1 MGRGSTTS
9 ATSALWRRQPVEEAR
24 APSDGL
30 PRVLGSVELTALG
43 VGAIIGAG
51 IFALVGTAAA
61 GDAVRPGAGP
71 ALLVSFALTGLACS
85 FCALCY
91 AELASLVP
99 SAGSAYAYAYRTLG
113 EIAAWVIGWDLILE
127 YAVGNV
133 AVAVAWSG
141 YARDLLAG
149 FGVELP
155 LWLATSTRS
164 GLAQPELLAEAPRV
178 LGWPIVVNLPAAGIV
193 LAVTAVL
200 IVGVRASA
208 RLNGMLVAFKLAVLV
223 FFIAAGAF
231 YVKPENWV
239 PFAPNGWSPVIT
251 GAAVIFFAYIGFDAI
266 STAAEETRRPE
277 RDLPRAILGSLV
289 ISGVL
294 YMGVAAVLTGIVPW
308 RELGVS
314 EPLGLAF
321 RRLHLGW
328 ATYLVDVGAVV
339 ATTAV
344 LLVFQLAQPR
354 IFFAMARDGLLPRT
368 LARVHPRFGTPWLTT
383 LVTGCIVA
391 AGAAIFDIDEAAD
404 LTNIGTLFA
413 FVLVCAGVLVLRRRR
428 PDLPR
433 PFRCPGVP
441 WIPLLGIAS
450 CAVLMVA
457 LPAVTWLRF
466 VIWLA
471 VGLAIYAAFGWR
483 HSQLATRG

>member
-1 MGRGSTTS
+1 MASHVS
-9 ATSALWRRQPVEEAR
+9 VFRRQAIGAMPASV
-24 APSDGL
+24 DNL
-30 PRVLGSVELTALG
+30 PRVLGPMELTALG

-61 GDAVRPGAGP
+61 GDAARPGAGP
-71 ALLVSFALTGLACS
+71 ALLLSFALTGLACG

-99 SAGSAYAYAYRTLG
+99 SSGSAYAYAYRTLG
-113 EIAAWVIGWDLILE
+113 EIVAWIIGWDLILE

-141 YARDLLAG
+141 YFNELLIG
-149 FGVELP
+149 FGIELP
-155 LWLATSTRS
+155 AWLVTSPWS
-164 GLAQPELLAEAPRV
+164 ALAQPEIAAQAPRL
-178 LGWPIVVNLPAAGIV
+178 LGWPLVVNLPAVAIV
-193 LAVTAVL
+193 LTVTGLLVL
-200 IVGVRASA
+200 GVRASA
-208 RLNGMLVAFKLAVLV
+208 RLNTALVAFKLVVLL
-223 FFIAAGAF
+223 FFIGAGAF
-231 YVKPENWV
+231 YVKPENWT
-239 PFAPNGWSPVIT
+239 PFAPNGWRPVLT

-277 RDLPRAILGSLV
+277 RDLPRAILASLV
-289 ISGVL
+289 ICAVL
-294 YMGVAAVLTGIVPW
+294 YIAVAAVLTGIVPW

-321 RRLHLGW
+321 RRLQLGW
-328 ATYLVDVGAVV
+328 ATYLVDVGAIV

-354 IFFAMARDGLLPRT
+354 IFFAMARDGLLPRS
-368 LARVHPRFGTPWLTT
+368 LARVHPRFGTPWVTT
-383 LVTGCIVA
+383 LLTGGAVA
-391 AGAAIFDIDEAAD
+391 AGAGIFDISEAAD

-413 FVLVCAGVLVLRRRR
+413 FVLVCAGVLILRRTD

-433 PFRCPGVP
+433 PFRCPGAP

-450 CAVLMVA
+450 CAVLMAA
-457 LPAVTWLRF
+457 LPAITWLRF
-466 VIWLA
+466 VVWLTL
-471 VGLAIYAAFGWR
+471 GLVVYGLYGWS
-483 HSQLATRG
+483 HSRLAGT